1 MAGAMFLQ
9 QRLNP
14 TSPDPV
20 QAKVMM
26 FMPIAMSALFMFL
39 PSGLVLYYVT
49 NTAWA
54 CCSSGTS
61 TAASPWPLPA
71 RR

>member
-1 MAGAMFLQ
+1 MMFLQ

-26 FMPIAMSALFMFL
+26 FMPVAMSFLFAFL
-39 PSGLVLYYVT
+39 PSGLVLYYVM
-49 NTAWA
+49 NTGLGVLQQWNINRRI
-54 CCSSGTS
+54 
-61 TAASPWPLPA
+61 AAAATPKS
-71 RR
+71 